1 MLLDPPKGLA
11 APGAC
16 MNTWKFPSFV
26 DWQPEV
32 PMLSARRIGL
42 ALCAL
47 AAILVLA
54 TSQAGSQDPSP
65 KSTTLRVLVPT
76 PKSRVQI
83 NGTEMPG
90 RGDERELVAPALAKD
105 KKLYEVTV
113 SWRTNNYTK
122 FYRTR
127 KVAPKPGE
135 TVSVDLRNP
144 DPKNPDHIEIRYV
157 PTPSD
162 VVERMCKLA
171 KVGKDDVVYDLGCG
185 DGRIVITA
193 VADFG
198 AKRGVGV
205 DLDPERIKESID
217 NAKKRDLGKRVEFRV
232 EDVLKIKDMSTASV
246 VMLYMGDDVNLR
258 LRPIL
263 QKTLKPGSRI
273 VSHRF
278 GMGDWEPDKTETF
291 QASDGDDYTILLWTI
306 K

>member
-1 MLLDPPKGLA
+1 MRESFPLRDERTPRIRSTVSQPSRVNRGSSMLPRSRLVL
-11 APGAC
+11 
-16 MNTWKFPSFV
+16 
-26 DWQPEV
+26 
-32 PMLSARRIGL
+32 IY
-42 ALCAL
+42 CAL
-47 AAILVLA
+47 VAAVAFAPVAGQEKGEKA
-54 TSQAGSQDPSP
+54 T
-65 KSTTLRVLVPT
+65 KLKVLVPT
-76 PKSRVQI
+76 DQKVRVLVDGETMKGKGATRDI
-83 NGTEMPG
+83 
-90 RGDERELVAPALAKD
+90 VAPALPKN
-105 KKLYEVTV
+105 KELYEVTAT
-113 SWRTNNYTK
+113 WRTNNYTK

-135 TVSVDLRNP
+135 TIVIDLSKE
-144 DPKNPDHIEIRYV
+144 DPKNRDHIEIRYV
-157 PTPSD
+157 PTPED

-171 KVGKDDVVYDLGCG
+171 KVTKDDIVYDLGCG

-205 DLDPERIKESID
+205 DLDPDRIKESVA
-217 NAKKRDLGKRVEFRV
+217 NAKERKVTDKVAFRV
-232 EDVLKIKDMSTASV
+232 EDVLKLKDLADASV

-278 GMGDWEPDKTETF
+278 GMGDWNPEKTDTF
-291 QASDGDDYTILLWTI
+291 TGKDGDEYTLLLWTI